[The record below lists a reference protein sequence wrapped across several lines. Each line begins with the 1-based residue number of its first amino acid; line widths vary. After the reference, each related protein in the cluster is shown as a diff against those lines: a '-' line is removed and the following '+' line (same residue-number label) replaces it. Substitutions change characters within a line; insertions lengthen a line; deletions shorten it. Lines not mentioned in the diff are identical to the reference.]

1 MKKNSMRTLMLLI
14 ILTISISFIGCGDNI
29 SLEQENNKTLTIE
42 EYNKIEKFIFSELM
56 CMSNKLINVST
67 EDMTQRQI
75 DIDNAKKYILENS
88 YKIDDIISCTKEHP
102 NINKILIK
110 CKNIINEDINA
121 LSGESLISSELFHYT
136 IYYDKKGYLYCD
148 LLDAL
153 KLDGAND
160 VIINNYIR
168 SWNENN
174 KMS

>member
-1 MKKNSMRTLMLLI
+1 MKNKLMITLIFLI
-14 ILTISISFIGCGDNI
+14 ILTISTSFVGRGYEI
-29 SLEQENNKTLTIE
+29 SLEQDNDKLITIE
-42 EYNKIEKFIFSELM
+42 EYNKLEKFIFSELM
-56 CMSNKLINVST
+56 CMSNKLIDVST
-67 EDMTQRQI
+67 ENMTERQI
-75 DIDNAKKYILENS
+75 DVDKAKKYVLENS